1 LNPEAAQRHCDAS
14 GRVIE
19 AGAFSA
25 LPVFLDEMQAVTGA
39 TALVA
44 AESKLPH
51 AAAEPIA
58 HHGDS
63 LTIDLDG
70 LDFRAWIARQYPSRL
85 FQQLPNVEPW
95 VSLDELRI
103 WKLPCSHS

>member
-1 LNPEAAQRHCDAS
+1 LHRRRGGKRGNALQARQ
-14 GRVIE
+14 G
-19 AGAFSA
+19 AGST
-25 LPVFLDEMQAVTGA
+25 LPPIVDEVQAVTGA

-51 AAAEPIA
+51 AAAAPIA
-58 HHGDS
+58 HHSDS
-63 LTIDLDG
+63 LTIDLDD

-103 WKLPCSHS
+103 CKVPCSHS